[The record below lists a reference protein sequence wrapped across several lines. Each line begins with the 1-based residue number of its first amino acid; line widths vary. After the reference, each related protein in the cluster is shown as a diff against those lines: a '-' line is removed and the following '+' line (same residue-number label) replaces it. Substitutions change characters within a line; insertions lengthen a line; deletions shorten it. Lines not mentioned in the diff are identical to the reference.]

1 MMDIKDLITEQ
12 RNPNSTHIDTMET
25 IELVRLINRED
36 SKVSSAI
43 ERKVQSISSAI
54 DQASSRYNKGGR
66 LIYCGAGTSGRL
78 GVLDAAE
85 LVPTYG
91 IKPERAVGL
100 IAGGLKA
107 MFKSVEGAE
116 DSTDLAESDLKNIE
130 LTDQDTVIS
139 IAASGRTPYAIGAI
153 NYANSVGAL
162 SVAVTCAENSNMG
175 KLAKI
180 AIEVEVG
187 PEVITGS
194 TRMKAGTAQKM
205 VLNIISTGVMVK
217 SGKVFQ
223 NLMIDVQPSNNK
235 LVDRATR
242 IISAATGKSI
252 EEASELLKRAN
263 NHVNVA
269 IVMGKT
275 DLDLESAKDL
285 LKQNDGIVGKVILNW
300 KKN

>member
-1 MMDIKDLITEQ
+1 
-12 RNPNSTHIDTMET
+12 
-25 IELVRLINRED
+25 
-36 SKVSSAI
+36 
-43 ERKVQSISSAI
+43 
-54 DQASSRYNKGGR
+54 
-66 LIYCGAGTSGRL
+66 
-78 GVLDAAE
+78 
-85 LVPTYG
+85 
-91 IKPERAVGL
+91 
-100 IAGGLKA
+100 
-107 MFKSVEGAE
+107 
-116 DSTDLAESDLKNIE
+116 
-130 LTDQDTVIS
+130 
-139 IAASGRTPYAIGAI
+139 
-153 NYANSVGAL
+153 
-162 SVAVTCAENSNMG
+162 
-175 KLAKI
+175 
-180 AIEVEVG
+180 
-187 PEVITGS
+187 
-194 TRMKAGTAQKM
+194 M

>member
-1 MMDIKDLITEQ
+1 
-12 RNPNSTHIDTMET
+12 
-25 IELVRLINRED
+25 
-36 SKVSSAI
+36 
-43 ERKVQSISSAI
+43 
-54 DQASSRYNKGGR
+54 
-66 LIYCGAGTSGRL
+66 
-78 GVLDAAE
+78 
-85 LVPTYG
+85 
-91 IKPERAVGL
+91 
-100 IAGGLKA
+100 
-107 MFKSVEGAE
+107 
-116 DSTDLAESDLKNIE
+116 
-130 LTDQDTVIS
+130 
-139 IAASGRTPYAIGAI
+139 
-153 NYANSVGAL
+153 
-162 SVAVTCAENSNMG
+162 
-175 KLAKI
+175 
-180 AIEVEVG
+180 
-187 PEVITGS
+187 
-194 TRMKAGTAQKM
+194 
-205 VLNIISTGVMVK
+205 MVK